1 MKLPSAP
8 PKQSRFLRSQ
18 QDLKAKF
25 EQQSA
30 EGGGGGECD
39 GGFCC
44 FHHKTF
50 ITFIYLRYPVGACDH
65 MTCSS
70 DLPYLTLGVMVI
82 QAVLNPQ
89 VDLF

>member
-44 FHHKTF
+44 CRPKLSSLSSTLDILLEHV
-50 ITFIYLRYPVGACDH
+50 IT
-65 MTCSS
+65 
-70 DLPYLTLGVMVI
+70 
-82 QAVLNPQ
+82 
-89 VDLF
+89 